1 VELNGMPCLLL
12 RVIRRYDNDQ
22 AQWEKNNENIEGL
35 WITAE
40 SIDGTK
46 VKLLIDKQECEVI
59 RIALSL

>member
-1 VELNGMPCLLL
+1 MELNGMPCLLL